1 MSGSGRSPGEGN
13 GNPLQYSCLG
23 NATVR
28 GAWWTAVHGV
38 TKNQTEHTRS
48 YICKPASYSYL
59 RLLTTQ
65 VFKLQTW
72 VPFLT
77 LYIPLIREMSTL
89 VSRICFKILQQ
100 RGISVWENETD
111 KYGQPLNLG
120 YTCHCT
126 IPPILFVS
134 VTGTTL
140 SKMVFLSSDPPT
152 LNSNSKLNSSA
163 ILLNNLVALK
173 DFYRLCPKSVGQ
185 SPNCSDIQIFSTFC
199 YNLFPVVTVCSSYTW
214 LTNTQAPLS
223 FLLI

>member
-1 MSGSGRSPGEGN
+1 MVRWWRIHPANAGDSGVMSGSGRSPGEGN

-38 TKNQTEHTRS
+38 TKNWTEHAHS
-48 YICKPASYSYL
+48 YLCKPASYSYL

-77 LYIPLIREMSTL
+77 LYFPLIREMSTL

-126 IPPILFVS
+126 IPPIFVCIHHWDNPLQNGLP
-134 VTGTTL
+134 VIW
-140 SKMVFLSSDPPT
+140 P
-152 LNSNSKLNSSA
+152 
-163 ILLNNLVALK
+163 
-173 DFYRLCPKSVGQ
+173 FYS
-185 SPNCSDIQIFSTFC
+185 
-199 YNLFPVVTVCSSYTW
+199 
-214 LTNTQAPLS
+214 
-223 FLLI
+223 